1 MNDHRSLLAC
11 SATILI
17 CMALDASAQNPIP
30 PPPPR
35 APGTR
40 TASTAPA
47 PAAAEPAASAAPAS
61 APAAASGS
69 ASTASAASGDYV
81 LASAD
86 AVEMTVFHQSDL
98 TTQAKIANDGSV
110 QFPLIGEVKVGGL
123 TLRDARELIRKRY
136 NADYLVEPQVYL
148 NVIAYAQRKFTIL
161 GQVTTPGTYVMPGGE
176 HLGLMEAIGMA
187 GGFTR
192 IADRGG
198 VVVKRNDRGT
208 EQTLKVNTK
217 KFTTRDG
224 KRFELLPG
232 DVITVGE
239 TWL

>member
-1 MNDHRSLLAC
+1 MNDHRPPLALP
-11 SATILI
+11 ATILI
-17 CMALDASAQNPIP
+17 CMALHASAQNPIP
-30 PPPPR
+30 PPPLR

-40 TASTAPA
+40 TPATTAPAVAGPAASTAPA
-47 PAAAEPAASAAPAS
+47 AAPVG
-61 APAAASGS
+61 APST
-69 ASTASAASGDYV
+69 ASTNSAASGDYV

-86 AVEMTVFHQSDL
+86 AVEMTVFRQPDL

-110 QFPLIGEVKVGGL
+110 QFPLIGELKIGGL

-148 NVIAYAQRKFTIL
+148 NVVAYAQRKFTIL

-198 VVVKRNDRGT
+198 VVVKRNDHGT

-232 DVITVGE
+232 DVVTVGE

>member
-1 MNDHRSLLAC
+1 MNAPRPFFAC
-11 SATILI
+11 WATILI
-17 CMALDASAQNPIP
+17 CTAVSVRAQNPIP
-30 PPPPR
+30 PPPAR
-35 APGTR
+35 APVTR
-40 TASTAPA
+40 NPVATASVPTAADAPA
-47 PAAAEPAASAAPAS
+47 AAPAS
-61 APAAASGS
+61 APASVAT
-69 ASTASAASGDYV
+69 ASTASGDYV

-86 AVEMTVFHQSDL
+86 AVEMTVFHQPDL
-98 TTQAKIANDGSV
+98 TTQSKIANDGSV

-176 HLGLMEAIGMA
+176 HLGLMEGIGMA

-192 IADRGG
+192 IADRGS
-198 VVVKRNDRGT
+198 VVIKRSDHGT

-217 KFTTRDG
+217 KFTTKDG
-224 KRFELLPG
+224 KQFELMPG
-232 DVITVGE
+232 DVVTVGE

>member
-1 MNDHRSLLAC
+1 MNAPRPFIVSLTAILLC
-11 SATILI
+11 ATVNV
-17 CMALDASAQNPIP
+17 SAQNPIP
-30 PPPPR
+30 PPPIRNPAAR
-35 APGTR
+35 SPA
-40 TASTAPA
+40 ATAPA
-47 PAAAEPAASAAPAS
+47 PAADAAPAASAGAPAS
-61 APAAASGS
+61 PP
-69 ASTASAASGDYV
+69 TASAASGDYV

-86 AVEMTVFHQSDL
+86 AVEMTVFHQPDL

-110 QFPLIGEVKVGGL
+110 QFPLIGEMKIGGL
-123 TLRDARELIRKRY
+123 TLRDARESIRKRY

-148 NVIAYAQRKFTIL
+148 NVVAYAQRKFTIL
-161 GQVTTPGTYVMPGGE
+161 GQVTTPGTYTMPGGE

-198 VVVKRNDRGT
+198 VVVKRGDHGT

-224 KRFELLPG
+224 KQFELMPG
-232 DVITVGE
+232 DVVTVGE

>member
-1 MNDHRSLLAC
+1 MNAPRPLLAFLAALLLC
-11 SATILI
+11 SAWP
-17 CMALDASAQNPIP
+17 ASAQNPIP

-35 APGTR
+35 ATGARAPVT
-40 TASTAPA
+40 TAPGPGATEPAA
-47 PAAAEPAASAAPAS
+47 PAAAAAGTTGQAA
-61 APAAASGS
+61 
-69 ASTASAASGDYV
+69 TASAASGDYV
-81 LASAD
+81 LSAAD
-86 AVEMTVFHQSDL
+86 AVEMTVFHQPDL
-98 TTQAKIANDGSV
+98 TTQAKIANDGTV
-110 QFPLIGEVKVGGL
+110 QFPLIGEVKVGGS
-123 TLRDARELIRKRY
+123 TLRDAREMIRKRY

-192 IADRGG
+192 IADRSG
-198 VVVKRNDRGT
+198 VVVKRNDHGN

-217 KFTTRDG
+217 KFTTKDG
-224 KRFELLPG
+224 KQFELMPG

>member
-1 MNDHRSLLAC
+1 MNKKWLSLTLA
-11 SATILI
+11 SAVLI
-17 CMALDASAQNPIP
+17 GVALPAVAQNPIP

-35 APGTR
+35 AP
-40 TASTAPA
+40 ASRNPA
-47 PAAAEPAASAAPAS
+47 PPASLPSLDSSTPAAAPAS
-61 APAAASGS
+61 TAASSSSSS
-69 ASTASAASGDYV
+69 ASASSDYV

-86 AVEMTVFHQSDL
+86 AVEMTVFHQPDL
-98 TTQAKIANDGSV
+98 TTQTRIANDGSV
-110 QFPLIGEVKVGGL
+110 QFPLIGELKIGGL

-161 GQVTTPGTYVMPGGE
+161 GQVTTPGTYVIPGGE
-176 HLGLMEAIGMA
+176 HLGLLEAVGMA

-192 IADRGG
+192 IADRGA
-198 VVVKRNDRGT
+198 VVIKRSDHGK
-208 EQTLKVNTK
+208 EQTIKVNTK

-224 KRFELLPG
+224 KQFELLPG
-232 DVITVGE
+232 DVVTVGE